1 MKIKWLLIEIVQDDK
16 LAILASTGC
25 FISIRDEDD
34 SLVAKN
40 RTAGQNEIVKIRL
53 NAIESVEEEIDKLDE
68 KKGNIKDIEKNYV

>member
-1 MKIKWLLIEIVQDDK
+1 M
-16 LAILASTGC
+16 AILSSTGC

-40 RTAGQNEIVKIRL
+40 RTAGPNELVKVRL
-53 NAIESVEEEIDKLDE
+53 QAIENTEEEINKLDE

>member
-1 MKIKWLLIEIVQDDK
+1 MFYFVDKLKDNK

-40 RTAGQNEIVKIRL
+40 RTAGPNELVKVRL
-53 NAIESVEEEIDKLDE
+53 QAIENTEEEIDKLDE
-68 KKGNIKDIEKNYV
+68 KNGNIKDIEKNYV